1 MIALGSDFDGI
12 DGPHQLENAAFLPL
26 LVDALRKEG
35 FTEAKCVVSPGA
47 LPLTDFPRAGGR
59 WRSQKGEQAGREAA

>member
-35 FTEAKCVVSPGA
+35 FTEDEVEGIYYRNAMRFFEEN
-47 LPLTDFPRAGGR
+47 L
-59 WRSQKGEQAGREAA
+59 